1 MKKKLIILLLVLALC
16 LMPTANAANC
26 SPSVHATLAL
36 QNNAAHIRAEIS
48 APGQAIEA
56 TVVFQQEENC
66 RVVRQYSGWS
76 ELTISELCDI
86 VPAQTCTVVITGTI
100 DGQAFEPVQLRQSS

>member
-1 MKKKLIILLLVLALC
+1 MKKKMLVLLLVLALC

-26 SPSVHATLAL
+26 SPSVHATLAQ

-48 APGQAIEA
+48 APGQTIEA

-76 ELTISELCDI
+76 ELTISELCNI

-100 DGQAFEPVQLRQSS
+100 DGQVFEPVQLKQSS

>member
-1 MKKKLIILLLVLALC
+1 MKKKLLILLLVLALC

-76 ELTISELCDI
+76 ELTIVQHEHRIAGLQPQFQRVQIISI
-86 VPAQTCTVVITGTI
+86 HNPAVAG
-100 DGQAFEPVQLRQSS
+100 